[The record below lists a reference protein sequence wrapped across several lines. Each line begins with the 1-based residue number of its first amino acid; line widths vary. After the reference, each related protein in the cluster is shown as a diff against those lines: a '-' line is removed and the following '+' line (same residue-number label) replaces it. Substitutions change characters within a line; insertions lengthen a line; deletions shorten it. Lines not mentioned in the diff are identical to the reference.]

1 MYIYIL
7 HIFVNVFFK
16 FAALLPELREAFR
29 EFDKDKDGFIGCK
42 DLGNCMRTM
51 GYMPTE
57 MELIE
62 LSQQI
67 NMNRE
72 FTPRP
77 SSSQITAWSQ
87 SFLFFFFF
95 FSFSKQRSCVFSLC
109 PTVGGHVDFEDFVE
123 LMGPKLLAETAD
135 MIGVKELRDAFKEVR
150 TVSKNFAT
158 HWVLF

>member
-1 MYIYIL
+1 MFGFIVYFWGLERINCFLRFFLMGKMYLEVPTVNANIKCIYIYIL
-7 HIFVNVFFK
+7 YIFVNVFFK

-87 SFLFFFFF
+87 SFFFFFF
-95 FSFSKQRSCVFSLC
+95 LLQTTQLCVFSLSNS
-109 PTVGGHVDFEDFVE
+109 G
-123 LMGPKLLAETAD
+123 
-135 MIGVKELRDAFKEVR
+135 R
-150 TVSKNFAT
+150 TC
-158 HWVLF
+158 